1 MKNPPEWLKS
11 AVAESAVHV
20 LSGDRT
26 EAEVTATV
34 KAAILAGH
42 PEFVGEL
49 VATLAAKQVSA
60 WVRANRSSGDLFQA
74 ALFPGVPAVM
84 HVNVRDEMATAD
96 MTAADL
102 DKAKAMI
109 LARTR
114 NARTSADRQQ
124 KDFTA
129 FYKKVRPLLTDGKT
143 VADVLPELAAK
154 AA

>member
-1 MKNPPEWLKS
+1 VKNPPDWLKS
-11 AVAESAVHV
+11 AVADSAVQV

-26 EAEVTATV
+26 EAEATATV
-34 KAAILAGH
+34 KAAILDR

-49 VATLAAKQVSA
+49 AATLAAKQVSA
-60 WVRANRSSGDLFQA
+60 WVRVNRSSGDLFQA

-96 MTAADL
+96 MTAGDL

>member
-1 MKNPPEWLKS
+1 MKKPPEWLRA
-11 AVAESAVHV
+11 AVADSGTQV
-20 LSGDRT
+20 LAGARQQADAAAS
-26 EAEVTATV
+26 V
-34 KAAILAGH
+34 KAEILAR
-42 PEFVGEL
+42 PEFLDE
-49 VATLAAKQVSA
+49 LAAVLAAAQVSA
-60 WVRANRSSGDLFQA
+60 WVRTHRTSGDLFQA
-74 ALFPGVPAVM
+74 SLFPGIPAVM
-84 HVNVRDEMATAD
+84 HTSVGRAMATAD

-129 FYKKVRPLLTDGKT
+129 FYKQVRPLLAGDRV
-143 VADVLPELAAK
+143 VADVLADLAAK